1 LYELFLVHSE
11 QTYIIL
17 QDQFNIILIQIKELP
32 EEVEFLVLLNKF
44 FHINFMINNEGL
56 CQKV

>member
-1 LYELFLVHSE
+1 VHSE

-17 QDQFNIILIQIKELP
+17 QDQFNIILIQIKELS
-32 EEVEFLVLLNKF
+32 EEAFFRVFINKV
-44 FHINFMINNEGL
+44 FHINFMINNEEL